1 MDATQMTEPAL
12 IYEKSDGVAYVTFN
26 RPAVR
31 NAMDP
36 EVVVRLADAWE
47 DFAADG
53 DMRVAVISGAGDK
66 AFCSGADLGK
76 LIPLF
81 SGVRKPENEW
91 DERLLAD
98 RTLMSRAL
106 LKGAE
111 PIYKPVVAAIN
122 GFCLAGGTE
131 LIQGT
136 DIRIAAEHA
145 RFGLTEVS
153 RGIIPAGGSL
163 ARLARQI
170 PYAKAMEI
178 LLTGQHMTAQEA
190 WRIGL
195 VNEVVPAEDVV
206 ARAGEYAAMIAANA
220 PLAVSACKE
229 AVIRSSG
236 VTLEEAYRIE
246 SEVSA
251 KVMRSEDAREGPRAF
266 MEKRPPVFTGQ

>member
-111 PIYKPVVAAIN
+111 PIYKPIVAAIN

-195 VNEVVPAEDVV
+195 VNEVVPAQDVV
-206 ARAGEYAAMIAANA
+206 GRAQEYGAMIAANA

-251 KVMRSEDAREGPRAF
+251 KVMRSDDAREGPRAF
-266 MEKRPPVFTGQ
+266 MEKRRPVFTGH

>member
-1 MDATQMTEPAL
+1 MSEAAL
-12 IYEKSDGVAYVTFN
+12 LYEKVDGVAHVTFN

-47 DFAADG
+47 DFAADS
-53 DMRVAVISGAGDK
+53 DMRVAVITGAGDK

-136 DIRIAAEHA
+136 DIRIADDHA

-195 VNEVVPAEDVV
+195 VNEVVPAENVV
-206 ARAGEYAAMIAANA
+206 ARAREYGAMIAANA

-236 VTLEEAYRIE
+236 VPLEEAYRIE

-266 MEKRPPVFTGQ
+266 MEKRPPVFKGR

>member
-111 PIYKPVVAAIN
+111 PIYKPIVAAIN

-195 VNEVVPAEDVV
+195 VNEVVPAQDVV
-206 ARAGEYAAMIAANA
+206 GRAQEYGAMIAANA

-251 KVMRSEDAREGPRAF
+251 KVMRSDDAREGPRAF
-266 MEKRPPVFTGQ
+266 MEKRPPVFTGH

>member
-1 MDATQMTEPAL
+1 MSEPAV
-12 IYEKSDGVAYVTFN
+12 IYEKTDGIARVTLN
-26 RPAVR
+26 RPDVR

-36 EVVVRLADAWE
+36 ETIVRLADAWE
-47 DFAADG
+47 DFAGDG
-53 DMRVAVISGAGDK
+53 EMRVALITGAGDK
-66 AFCSGADLGK
+66 AFSSGADLGK

-81 SGVRKPENEW
+81 SRARQPENDW
-91 DERLLAD
+91 DARLLAD
-98 RTLMSRAL
+98 RTLTSRAL
-106 LKGAE
+106 LKGE
-111 PIYKPVVAAIN
+111 PPIYKPIVAAIN

-131 LIQGT
+131 LLQGT

-170 PYAKAMEI
+170 PYSKAMEI

-195 VNEVVPAEDVV
+195 VNEVLPAGQVL
-206 ARAGEYAAMIAANA
+206 ARAEEYAAMIAANA

-246 SEVSA
+246 AEVSA
-251 KVMRSEDAREGPRAF
+251 KVIRTEDAKEGPRAF
-266 MEKRPPVFTGQ
+266 MEKRPAVFTGR